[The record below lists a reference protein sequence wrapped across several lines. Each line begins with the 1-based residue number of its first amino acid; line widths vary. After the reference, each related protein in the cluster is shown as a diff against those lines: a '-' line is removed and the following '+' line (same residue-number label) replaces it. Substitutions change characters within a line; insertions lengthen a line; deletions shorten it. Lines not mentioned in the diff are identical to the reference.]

1 MSWILLALGTLLL
14 FASAAAWGASVIFHP
29 PRMIAHTIWPD
40 QFSLSFE
47 KVQFQTDDG
56 LLLRG
61 WLISARKPVRRALL
75 CCHGWG
81 DNKGDLLKRIHFLA
95 DEFNLFLFD
104 SRSHGESE
112 GKITGNGFLEA
123 RDFAAALRFL
133 QERRPEW
140 VSLGLYGLSMGAVMA
155 IQGMADRPVFAC
167 AAFESPY
174 RSFRE
179 VVAQFSKNNYRLP
192 YFPFVWAV
200 LLAVSWRLRADP
212 ESCSPALHIGRL
224 PKKPLLFIA
233 AENDPLMPVPV
244 VRWLYERAASPKE
257 FYLVAG
263 AFHANCWEAGGE
275 EYRRRLTSF
284 FKEHLPD

>member
-1 MSWILLALGTLLL
+1 MTWLLAAGLLLLL
-14 FASAAAWGASVIFHP
+14 FAAAAAWGASVLFHP

-40 QFSLSFE
+40 QFSLAYE
-47 KVQFQTDDG
+47 KAQFRTEDG
-56 LLLRG
+56 LLLRS
-61 WLISARKPVRRALL
+61 WFVPARKPSDRTIL

-95 DEFNLFLFD
+95 DRFNLFLFD

-112 GKITGNGFLEA
+112 GRITGNGTLES
-123 RDFAAALRFL
+123 RDFDAALRCL
-133 QERRPEW
+133 RESRPGRAGR
-140 VSLGLYGLSMGAVMA
+140 LGLYGLSMGAVMS
-155 IQGMADRPVFAC
+155 IRGMADNPVFAC

-179 VVAQFSKNNYRLP
+179 VVAQFTKNNYRLP

-200 LLAVSWRLRADP
+200 LQVIRWRLGEDP
-212 ESCSPALHIGRL
+212 EACSPVLHVGRL
-224 PKKPLLFIA
+224 PRKPLLFIA

-244 VRWLYERAASPKE
+244 VRGLFDLASPPKD
-257 FYLVAG
+257 FYLVPG

-275 EYRRRLTSF
+275 EYRRRLSSF
-284 FKEHLPD
+284 FEEHLH